1 MIFNVLVLCFQTLRL
16 KPGIPIPVTVNPVLL
31 EELAQL
37 SMSHKPQDVAGFT
50 QEMASGLSIQG
61 TQSANDSA
69 KDAGGA
75 ASAAL
80 VGRSAHSQ
88 KLQEFLL
95 VLAICNTV
103 VVARHPHHDMVSF
116 HLSCVRYNHVELTAK
131 HCCIHSR

>member
-1 MIFNVLVLCFQTLRL
+1 MCTQTLRL
-16 KPGIPIPVTVNPVLL
+16 RPGVPIPVSVNPLL
-31 EELAQL
+31 QEELAQL
-37 SMSHKPQDVAGFT
+37 GMPLKSKDTSSVA
-50 QEMASGLSIQG
+50 QAMVSELVP
-61 TQSANDSA
+61 TQSLSDSA

-103 VVARHPHHDMVSF
+103 VVARHPHHDMV
-116 HLSCVRYNHVELTAK
+116 
-131 HCCIHSR
+131 

>member
-1 MIFNVLVLCFQTLRL
+1 M
-16 KPGIPIPVTVNPVLL
+16 NPVLL

-37 SMSHKPQDVAGFT
+37 SMPHKPKDVDGYT
-50 QEMASGLSIQG
+50 QEASDFSGA
-61 TQSANDSA
+61 QSANDSA

-75 ASAAL
+75 ASASL

-103 VVARHPHHDMVSF
+103 VVARHPHHDMVSCYLGNSGQKKTNATNVTNF
-116 HLSCVRYNHVELTAK
+116 FFLYR
-131 HCCIHSR
+131 

>member
-1 MIFNVLVLCFQTLRL
+1 M
-16 KPGIPIPVTVNPVLL
+16 LL

-37 SMSHKPQDVAGFT
+37 SVLHKFKDNALGQDLNSELV
-50 QEMASGLSIQG
+50 SS
-61 TQSANDSA
+61 QSPNDNA

-103 VVARHPHHDMVSF
+103 VVARHPHHDMVRLQSF
-116 HLSCVRYNHVELTAK
+116 HQKCTA
-131 HCCIHSR
+131 